1 MRTLNRPMF
10 RYGGPIKE
18 GVMNGIREPKRNGG
32 SMGPNEGPRRAAL
45 VGDSNFPQ
53 TDGRAHH
60 VAPIVYG
67 VGMGLA
73 RAAPLALRYG
83 RQGVGLAKRGIGAIK
98 GLFGKNKP
106 FQGPVGSSTTGPTTV
121 VRGKGRVPGASGSY
135 SPISFKP
142 GATTASPTG
151 PAMGEAFV
159 TNPFGT
165 YLSETMSGKLVSGL
179 YKGATSPTA
188 AGLTQ
193 KAGKAIWSVAKDPI
207 TIASAGFY
215 FYPDGTPKP
224 DEVLETQGQKPE
236 LGLEQLL
243 ETSVKNGAVKNENTL
258 NKADK
263 RKTQV
268 EKYRDIMD
276 IKGMNKNAAY
286 DSLIAASQAVLGE
299 DDFKGSLKDGS
310 LINKIIGSTSK
321 AFDKPAK
328 TKDAIDTL
336 ILKGEITKDINASD
350 PKSAADLAYKQAATT
365 KINKE
370 LNPTFATLKSAYLKD
385 NKGQPGIDAAAND
398 FSTNNGQVFRGNI
411 IPKAD
416 FSEILTDIKKNS
428 KGDID
433 DITIIANWTQE
444 TINKS
449 EKNIPD
455 GTYTVGDRIVTIK
468 DKTVIDVG

>member
-18 GVMNGIREPKRNGG
+18 GVMNGIREPKKHGG

-45 VGDSNFPQ
+45 VGDPNFPQ
-53 TDGRAHH
+53 TNGRAHH

-121 VRGKGRVPGASGSY
+121 VRGRGRVPGASGSY
-135 SPISFKP
+135 SPVSFKP
-142 GATTASPTG
+142 GATTASSTG

-165 YLSETMSGKLVSGL
+165 YLSGTMSGKLVSGL

-193 KAGKAIWSVAKDPI
+193 KAGKAIWSVAKDPL

-236 LGLEQLL
+236 LGLEKLL
-243 ETSVKNGAVKNENTL
+243 ETSVKNGAAKNENTL

-276 IKGMNKNAAY
+276 IKGMNKDAAY
-286 DSLIAASQAVLGE
+286 NSLIAASQAVSEEG
-299 DDFKGSLKDGS
+299 DFKGSLKDGS
-310 LINKIIGSTSK
+310 LINKIIQSTSK
-321 AFDKPAK
+321 AFDKPKA

-398 FSTNNGQVFRGNI
+398 FSTNNGQTFRGNI

-416 FSEILTDIKKNS
+416 FSEILTEIKKSS